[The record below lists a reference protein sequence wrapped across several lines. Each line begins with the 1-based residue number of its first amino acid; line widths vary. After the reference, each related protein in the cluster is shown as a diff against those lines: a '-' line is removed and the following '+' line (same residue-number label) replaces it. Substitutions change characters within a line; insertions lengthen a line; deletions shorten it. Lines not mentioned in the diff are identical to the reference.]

1 MFCPDKT
8 VVAGSSPARVER
20 PDSSVGR
27 ARKRKS
33 RPAYIEMAIN
43 NLTISEIYEIINIEK
58 MR

>member
-8 VVAGSSPARVER
+8 VVVGSSPARVER
-20 PDSSVGR
+20 SDSSVGR

-33 RPAYIEMAIN
+33 RPDYIEIATN
-43 NLTISEIYEIINIEK
+43 NLTISEIYDIINIEK